1 MRGGFLRFLLL
12 TSTKEMV
19 IICNEFRT
27 FILRFMIPILGTLIL
42 QVMYGAVD
50 ILMVGRFG
58 TTTGISGVSTGS
70 NVVNLVIFTIAG
82 LSMGVTVII
91 GKYMGEKKEQQI
103 GKVIGGSIC
112 FFFLLYYRKKLLK
125 NHMMP

>member
-1 MRGGFLRFLLL
+1 
-12 TSTKEMV
+12 
-19 IICNEFRT
+19 
-27 FILRFMIPILGTLIL
+27 
-42 QVMYGAVD
+42 MYGAVD

-103 GKVIGGSIC
+103 GKVIGDSIC
-112 FFFLLYYRKKLLK
+112 FFFLLSIILAFVMVVFAR
-125 NHMMP
+125 